1 MSSAQMP
8 DGPERSEDTEDDAR
22 VSREGAIAW
31 MTTNS
36 VAANLL
42 MVVLIVGG
50 LIMINRVKQEVFPEI
65 ERDMVRVEI
74 AYPGA
79 SPEEVESGVLL
90 AVEESIRGIDGI
102 EEIRGDAAE
111 GRASVSADL
120 LRGADKDKALNDIT
134 AAVGR
139 ITSLP
144 QDAERPVV
152 SLASNQQQV
161 LSIII
166 SGDKTPRE
174 LERLAE
180 ETRRQ
185 LLTKKT
191 VSLVK
196 ITGMPPPEI
205 SIEVSQESL
214 RRYGLTLQQVADAVR
229 ASSIEL
235 PGGGVRTEGGEV
247 LLRTTER
254 KEFGWEFDDV
264 AVLSRPDGTRVTLA
278 DIATIK
284 DTYRETDEAAY
295 LNGERAV
302 QVQVFRVGDQTPI
315 DVSDTVKDY
324 LDNDLQAPQGVS
336 YQVWNDRSDIYRD
349 RINLLLENAGLGLI
363 LVLLLLGLFL
373 KPRLAF
379 WVTLGIIIS
388 FMGAILLMP
397 ALGVSLNMISLF
409 AFLLA
414 LGIVVDDAI
423 VVGEAIFNARSEH
436 DNLIDAAIAGTRE
449 VAVPVVFAV
458 LTTMVAFTPLL
469 FIPGMMG
476 QFFENIPMIVIP
488 ILLFSLVEALGI
500 LPAHLAHGKTSEDSF
515 LAKISA
521 PQRAFSNWVE
531 YAIDAYYRPFVEKV
545 VEYRYI
551 TIAAS
556 LGLLVLTAGVIG
568 GGLVK
573 FNFFPEI
580 EGDQSNVSIEM
591 PFGTSVGETER
602 VMKIATDAART
613 VMRENGGEEKL
624 GRGVYAQIGR
634 VVEQGGPQGA
644 RVSTGSHVSQ
654 VTVSLVPPD
663 QRELSAAEF
672 TSLWREEMGTV
683 AGVERLNFEFSI
695 GPGTGAPVSF
705 ELRHGDQDIL
715 ERAAKDAAAALDEY
729 TGVFDIN
736 DGFQEGKP
744 QLDFELLP
752 AARALGVTEADL
764 ARQVRNAFYGAE
776 ARREQRGRNELRIFV
791 RRPRDERETM
801 YSIEKMMIRTPN
813 GGEIPLERAAKI
825 TRGTSPTEIE
835 RENGSRAVDL
845 SADVDLEQTTPNSVM
860 SSVES
865 ELLPMLM
872 DKYPGLSW
880 EKSGQQMQ
888 QEDSFE
894 ALSTG
899 MMIALMVMFAL
910 MAVTFRSY
918 IQPLVIMFAI
928 PFGAVGATIGH
939 LVLGYNLS
947 LISVLGLIALSGV
960 VVNDSL
966 VLIAAAN
973 DYRRKGEGA
982 HQAIVDAGARR
993 FRPILLTSLT
1003 TFFGL
1008 APMIAETSVQAKFLI
1023 PMAIS
1028 LGFGVLFVT
1037 VIALVI
1043 VPATYMVVED
1053 VRQLFMSED
1062 EAVPGGG
1069 AHLAEAE

>member
-1 MSSAQMP
+1 
-8 DGPERSEDTEDDAR
+8 
-22 VSREGAIAW
+22 V
-31 MTTNS
+31 
-36 VAANLL
+36 
-42 MVVLIVGG
+42 
-50 LIMINRVKQEVFPEI
+50 
-65 ERDMVRVEI
+65 
-74 AYPGA
+74 
-79 SPEEVESGVLL
+79 
-90 AVEESIRGIDGI
+90 
-102 EEIRGDAAE
+102 
-111 GRASVSADL
+111 
-120 LRGADKDKALNDIT
+120 
-134 AAVGR
+134 
-139 ITSLP
+139 
-144 QDAERPVV
+144 
-152 SLASNQQQV
+152 
-161 LSIII
+161 
-166 SGDKTPRE
+166 
-174 LERLAE
+174 
-180 ETRRQ
+180 
-185 LLTKKT
+185 
-191 VSLVK
+191 
-196 ITGMPPPEI
+196 
-205 SIEVSQESL
+205 
-214 RRYGLTLQQVADAVR
+214 
-229 ASSIEL
+229 
-235 PGGGVRTEGGEV
+235 
-247 LLRTTER
+247 
-254 KEFGWEFDDV
+254 
-264 AVLSRPDGTRVTLA
+264 
-278 DIATIK
+278 
-284 DTYRETDEAAY
+284 
-295 LNGERAV
+295 
-302 QVQVFRVGDQTPI
+302 
-315 DVSDTVKDY
+315 
-324 LDNDLQAPQGVS
+324 
-336 YQVWNDRSDIYRD
+336 
-349 RINLLLENAGLGLI
+349 
-363 LVLLLLGLFL
+363 FL

-436 DNLIDAAIAGTRE
+436 DNLVDAAIAGTRE
-449 VAVPVVFAV
+449 VAIPVVFAV
-458 LTTMVAFTPLL
+458 LTTIVAFTPLL

-500 LPAHLAHGKTSEDSF
+500 LPAHLAHGKSNEDGF

-531 YAIDAYYRPFVEKV
+531 HAIDDYYRPFVDKV
-545 VEYRYI
+545 VEYRYV
-551 TIAAS
+551 TVAAS
-556 LGLLVLTAGVIG
+556 IGLLLLTVGVIG

-591 PFGTSVGETER
+591 PFGTSAEETER
-602 VMKIATDAART
+602 VMTMATQAARD
-613 VMRENGGEEKL
+613 VMRENGGEDEL

-634 VVEQGGPQGA
+634 VVEQGGPDGA
-644 RVSTGSHVSQ
+644 SVSTGSHLSQ
-654 VTVSLVPPD
+654 VTVSLVPPE
-663 QRELSAAEF
+663 QREMSAAEF
-672 TSLWREEMGTV
+672 TSLWREKMGTV

-695 GPGTGAPVSF
+695 GPGTGSPVAF
-705 ELRHGDQDIL
+705 ELRHGDQDTL
-715 ERAAKDAAAALDEY
+715 ERAAKDAASSLAEY
-729 TGVFDIN
+729 AGVFDIN

-776 ARREQRGRNELRIFV
+776 ARREQRGRNELRVFV

-801 YSIEKMMIRTPN
+801 YSIEKMMIQTPD
-813 GGEIPLERAAKI
+813 GGEIPLDQAATI

-845 SADVDLEQTTPNSVM
+845 SADVDLDQTTPNDVM
-860 SSVES
+860 SAVES
-865 ELLPMLM
+865 DLLPGLM
-872 DKYPGLSW
+872 EKYPGLSW

-899 MMIALMVMFAL
+899 MLIALMIMFAL

-928 PFGAVGATIGH
+928 PFGVVGATFGH

-973 DYRRKGEGA
+973 DYRRKGESA

-1062 EAVPGGG
+1062 QAVPRGGT
-1069 AHLAEAE
+1069 HLAEAE